1 MKKKKLTLARK
12 RAIVGLLFISPWLIG
27 FLLFYVRSIFMTLQF
42 SLSKIVIGEGTGY
55 RTEFVGLDN
64 IKYAFTAHGSFKQI
78 LVESMGNMLIDVPLI
93 IFFSLFM
100 ALLLN
105 KKFKGRTLVRA
116 IFFLPVIMNSEAII
130 VAIQYSRLAMA
141 GGVSAVAAEV
151 AESSGVNIE
160 YYIYLF
166 ESFGMPEVFLDYVIG
181 AVSRIN
187 DIITASGV
195 QIVIFIAALQSISP
209 SLYEVAKIEGATA
222 YETFWKVTLPMVSP
236 LIVTNVVYTVI
247 DSFMNSR
254 VVGLAYDTAM
264 TQMNFG
270 LSSTFSL
277 ISTICVCVI
286 LVISCGL
293 ISKRTF
299 YHN

>member
-1 MKKKKLTLARK
+1 MKKKRLTLAKK

-27 FLLFYVRSIFMTLQF
+27 FLMFYVRSIFMTVQF
-42 SLSKIVIGEGTGY
+42 SLSDIIVGEGTGY
-55 RTEFVGLDN
+55 RAVFTGLDN
-64 IKYAFTAHGSFKQI
+64 FKYAFTAHGSFKQI
-78 LVESMGNMLIDVPLI
+78 LVESLMNMLVDVPLV

-105 KKFKGRTLVRA
+105 KEFKGRTLVRA

-130 VAIQYSRLAMA
+130 TVIQHARQVMM
-141 GGVSAVAAEV
+141 GGVSAVSAEM
-151 AESSGVNIE
+151 AESSSINIE

-166 ESFGMPEVFLDYVIG
+166 ESFGMPEVLLDYVIG

-187 DIITASGV
+187 EIITASGV

-236 LIVTNVVYTVI
+236 LIITNVVYTVV
-247 DSFMNSR
+247 DSFITSE
-254 VVGLAYDTAM
+254 VVKLSYNTAM
-264 TQMNFG
+264 TNKNYG
-270 LSSTFSL
+270 LSSAFSI
-277 ISTICVCVI
+277 ISTVSVCTI
-286 LVISCGL
+286 LVLTCGL